1 MTARRRLTLVA
12 PGHGGRDAVPPETV
26 LLGLPII
33 RRTVLAARR
42 AGFERVLVAG
52 TSPDGPV
59 GRSLQGTPAEL
70 LPVGSALPPDAV
82 LLPWNVVLRTRELKE
97 LANGR
102 APSGLGVPVESAADI
117 ARAETWLLKGLI
129 KDTEGIL
136 SRHVHRKISLAIS
149 RRLAA
154 TRVTPNGMTLVSVAV
169 GLVGA
174 VFFLSPQASLQTVGA
189 LLFLL
194 HSILD
199 GCDGELARLKL
210 QESRSGG
217 LLDFWGDNIVHCA
230 VFTAIAVGWSLSA
243 GAPWPL
249 LLGAAAVA
257 GTLASARFVYRETM
271 AGPKEGPLFT
281 SVAMTETPVSRVADA
296 LARRDFI
303 YLVLALSLF
312 GKANWF
318 LGLSAVGAPIYF
330 VVLVALRRRPE
341 RKTT

>member
-1 MTARRRLTLVA
+1 MTAPRTLALVP
-12 PGHGGRDAVPPETV
+12 PGSAGKDTVPPETV
-26 LLGLPII
+26 LLGLPIL

-42 AGFERVLVAG
+42 AGFKRVLVAG
-52 TSPDGPV
+52 VSPDGPV
-59 GRSLQGTPAEL
+59 GRALQGTPTEL
-70 LPVGSALPPDAV
+70 LPIGSTLPPDAV
-82 LLPWNVVLRTRELKE
+82 LLPWNIVLRTGELKE
-97 LANGR
+97 LFTGR

-117 ARAETWLLKGLI
+117 ARAETWLLEGLI
-129 KDTEGIL
+129 KNTEGFL
-136 SRHVHRKISLAIS
+136 SRHVHRRISLALS

-154 TRVTPNGMTLVSVAV
+154 TRLTPNGMTLVSVAV
-169 GLVGA
+169 GLVGSF
-174 VFFLSPQASLQTVGA
+174 FFLSPQASGQTAGA

-210 QESRSGG
+210 QESRFGG
-217 LLDFWGDNIVHCA
+217 ILDFWGDNVVHCA

-257 GTLASARFVYRETM
+257 GALASAGLVTRETM

-281 SVAMTETPVSRVADA
+281 SVATTETPVSRVADA

-318 LGLSAVGAPIYF
+318 LGLSAVGAPAYF
-330 VVLVALRRRPE
+330 LVLVALRGRPE
-341 RKTT
+341 RKRK